1 MFLEV
6 RGLTKEYDRKRVL
19 DNIGFKLEK
28 GEILCL
34 LGPSGCGK
42 TTILNIIGGFV
53 KPDSGKIIMDG
64 KDITELTPEMRQ
76 IATVFQSYGLF
87 SHKNVSGNVG
97 YGLKFKKIPKRERLK
112 KIGEVLKAVG
122 LEGYEERR
130 IHELSG
136 GQQQRVALARSIVI
150 NPGLI
155 LLDEPFSNLDENLKD
170 SMRKELKRLVNHF
183 GMTAILVTHDQEDAF
198 IVADKVILMNRGRIV
213 QNDTPVKLYNTP
225 NSEFS
230 LNFIGKSNKLV
241 NNGFIRPEKIK
252 LYSCDESFQN
262 PELKELYEKDKNRQF
277 YRYVKGTIIEV
288 LFKGT
293 LIEYIIE
300 TDGNEKL
307 NVLELNRGSGRKIGD
322 IVLAVYEKSNI

>member
-112 KIGEVLKAVG
+112 KIREVLKAVG

-198 IVADKVILMNRGRIV
+198 IVADKVILMDRGRIV

-241 NNGFIRPEKIK
+241 NNGFIRPEKIR
-252 LYSCDESFQN
+252 LYNGDESFQN

-277 YRYVKGTIIEV
+277 YQYVKGTIIEV

-300 TDGNEKL
+300 TDDNEKL

>member
-6 RGLTKEYDRKRVL
+6 RGLIKEYNRKRVI
-19 DNIGFKLEK
+19 DNVGFELGK

-53 KPDSGKIIMDG
+53 KPDSGKIILNG
-64 KDITELTPEMRQ
+64 KDITELTPETRE

-87 SHKNVSGNVG
+87 SHKNVADNVG
-97 YGLKFKKIPKRERLK
+97 YGLKFKKIPKRERLEK
-112 KIGEVLKAVG
+112 VREVLKAVG

-170 SMRKELKRLVNHF
+170 SMRKELKRLVNYF

-198 IVADKVILMNRGRIV
+198 IIADKVILMDRGRIV
-213 QNDTPVKLYNTP
+213 QMTRL
-225 NSEFS
+225 
-230 LNFIGKSNKLV
+230 
-241 NNGFIRPEKIK
+241 
-252 LYSCDESFQN
+252 
-262 PELKELYEKDKNRQF
+262 
-277 YRYVKGTIIEV
+277 
-288 LFKGT
+288 
-293 LIEYIIE
+293 
-300 TDGNEKL
+300 
-307 NVLELNRGSGRKIGD
+307 
-322 IVLAVYEKSNI
+322 

>member
-277 YRYVKGTIIEV
+277 YRYVKGTII
-288 LFKGT
+288 
-293 LIEYIIE
+293 
-300 TDGNEKL
+300 D
-307 NVLELNRGSGRKIGD
+307 RKS
-322 IVLAVYEKSNI
+322 VV

>member
-198 IVADKVILMNRGRIV
+198 IVADKVILMNRGRLV
-213 QNDTPVKLYNTP
+213 QNVTPVKLYNTP

-241 NNGFIRPEKIK
+241 NNVFIRPEKIK
-252 LYSCDESFQN
+252 LYSCDESIQN
-262 PELKELYEKDKNRQF
+262 SELKELYEKDKNRQF

>member
-6 RGLTKEYDRKRVL
+6 RGLIKEYNRKRVI
-19 DNIGFKLEK
+19 DNVGFELGK

-53 KPDSGKIIMDG
+53 KPDSGKIVLNG
-64 KDITELTPEMRQ
+64 KDITELTPEMRE

-87 SHKNVSGNVG
+87 SHKNVADNVG
-97 YGLKFKKIPKRERLK
+97 YGLKFKKIPKRERLEK
-112 KIGEVLKAVG
+112 VREVLKAVG

-170 SMRKELKRLVNHF
+170 SMRKELKRLVNYF

-198 IVADKVILMNRGRIV
+198 IIADKVILMDRGRIV
-213 QNDTPVKLYNTP
+213 QDDTPVKLYNSP

-230 LNFIGKSNKLV
+230 LDFIGKSNKLV
-241 NNGFIRPEKIK
+241 NNGFIRPEKIR
-252 LYSCDESFQN
+252 LYDCDENVENLES
-262 PELKELYEKDKNRQF
+262 KELYEKDDGKPYQ
-277 YRYVKGTIIEV
+277 YVKGTIVEV

-307 NVLELNRGSGRKIGD
+307 SVLELNRGSGRKSGD
-322 IVLAVYEKSNI
+322 TVLAVYIKSSI

>member
-262 PELKELYEKDKNRQF
+262 SELKELYEKDKNRQF

-300 TDGNEKL
+300 TDDNEKL

>member
-6 RGLTKEYDRKRVL
+6 KGLVKDYDKKRVL
-19 DNIGFKLEK
+19 DNVSFGLGK
-28 GEILCL
+28 GEILCI

-53 KPDSGKIIMDG
+53 KTDSGKIILDNS
-64 KDITELTPEMRQ
+64 DITELTPEKRQ
-76 IATVFQSYGLF
+76 ISTVFQSYGLF
-87 SHKNVSGNVG
+87 NHKNVFGNVE
-97 YGLKFKKIPKRERLK
+97 YGLKFKKMPKKKREEK
-112 KIGEVLKAVG
+112 VKEVLKIVG

-136 GQQQRVALARSIVI
+136 GQQQRVALARSMVI

-170 SMRKELKRLVNHF
+170 TMRKELKRLVNYF

-198 IVADKVILMNRGRIV
+198 TIADRVILVNEGKVI
-213 QNDTPVKLYNTP
+213 QNDTPVNLYNNP

-230 LNFIGKSNKLV
+230 LNFIGRSNKLSDQK
-241 NNGFIRPEKIK
+241 FIRPEKVRIYDCNSDSEKINSENKNLETQSSDRLIK
-252 LYSCDESFQN
+252 ATVSEA
-262 PELKELYEKDKNRQF
+262 
-277 YRYVKGTIIEV
+277 

-293 LIEYIIE
+293 LIEY
-300 TDGNEKL
+300 KL
-307 NVLELNRGSGRKIGD
+307 KLENGSELSVLELNRGAMRKAGET
-322 IVLAVYEKSNI
+322 VLVEW